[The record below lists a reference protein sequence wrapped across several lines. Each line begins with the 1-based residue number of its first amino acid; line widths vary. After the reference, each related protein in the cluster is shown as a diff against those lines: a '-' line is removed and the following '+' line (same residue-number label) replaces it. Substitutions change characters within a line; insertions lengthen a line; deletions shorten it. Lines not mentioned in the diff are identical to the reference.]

1 MRRGLKSKLLFGS
14 ALCLVGAGQAA
25 AQAPAQQPTAAEL
38 TRQMEEAE
46 RQRDAAE
53 RQRNEAE
60 ERAED
65 LRQRATRAAIDE
77 ATAEV
82 QRRDAAAAEARTRL
96 ASLTAASDPPPVAA
110 QPGTVVTETSHPD
123 GTRVVERR
131 PITQADLAGSE
142 TGSQTFGGIEFGV
155 GMAFSLDLG
164 DRDRVR
170 DAQLVNGIVRVSR
183 GDNVRAR
190 LILETHYFFTP
201 QTDFPLFGIC
211 NPSRRR
217 SGTQT
222 PSPNDCASD
231 QPMWG
236 WGPFIAV
243 QPGSD
248 NIIDAIGAGLMVG
261 LRRPGEGSQSF
272 NIGVGILY
280 DMDVQLL
287 GDGIFE
293 NEPLPPGETEIRY
306 RREAQSGL
314 MVMSSYSF

>member
-1 MRRGLKSKLLFGS
+1 MRRGLKSKLILG
-14 ALCLVGAGQAA
+14 AAACLVAASPAA
-25 AQAPAQQPTAAEL
+25 AQATRPSAAEL
-38 TRQMEEAE
+38 ARQAEEAA
-46 RQRDAAE
+46 RQAE
-53 RQRNEAE
+53 T
-60 ERAED
+60 
-65 LRQRATRAAIDE
+65 LRQVAAQAALEEARAAV
-77 ATAEV
+77 AAA
-82 QRRDAAAAEARTRL
+82 DAAAAQARTHL
-96 ASLTAASDPPPVAA
+96 ASLTAPAANPLASDSPPPE
-110 QPGTVVTETSHPD
+110 PGTVITETTEPD
-123 GTRVVERR
+123 GTRIVETRTM
-131 PITQADLAGSE
+131 TQADLAGSK
-142 TGSQTFGGIEFGV
+142 TGRQTFGGIEFGI

-170 DAQLVNGIVRVSR
+170 DAQLVGPNNVVRVTR

-190 LILETHYFFTP
+190 LILESHYFFTP
-201 QTDFPLFGIC
+201 GGHLPARLFGIC
-211 NPSRRR
+211 NPPPASA
-217 SGTQT
+217 TQRARDANT
-222 PSPNDCASD
+222 CGSTQA
-231 QPMWG
+231 MWG

-293 NEPLPPGETEIRY
+293 NEPLPADETEIRY

>member
-1 MRRGLKSKLLFGS
+1 MGTKASLSFGTAVCLLL
-14 ALCLVGAGQAA
+14 ATPAA
-25 AQAPAQQPTAAEL
+25 AQAQAPRPSAAEL
-38 TRQMEEAE
+38 ARQAEEAARQAETLRQMAAQAAIEEARVAVE
-46 RQRDAAE
+46 QAE
-53 RQRNEAE
+53 AQAE
-60 ERAED
+60 
-65 LRQRATRAAIDE
+65 Q
-77 ATAEV
+77 
-82 QRRDAAAAEARTRL
+82 ARTRL
-96 ASLTAASDPPPVAA
+96 ASLTAPAAGPLAQTPPPPAA
-110 QPGTVVTETSHPD
+110 ESEPGTVVTETVEPD
-123 GTRVVERR
+123 GTRIVERR
-131 PITQADLAGSE
+131 PITQADLADDDDNR
-142 TGSQTFGGIEFGV
+142 QTFGGIEFGV
-155 GMAFSLDLG
+155 GMAFSVDAG

-190 LILETHYFFTP
+190 LILESHYFFTP
-201 QTDFPLFGIC
+201 EGHLPARLFGIC
-211 NPSRRR
+211 NPPPATA
-217 SGTQT
+217 TQAARDA
-222 PSPNDCASD
+222 SSCRSD
-231 QPMWG
+231 QAMWG

-293 NEPLPPGETEIRY
+293 NEPLPDGETEIRF